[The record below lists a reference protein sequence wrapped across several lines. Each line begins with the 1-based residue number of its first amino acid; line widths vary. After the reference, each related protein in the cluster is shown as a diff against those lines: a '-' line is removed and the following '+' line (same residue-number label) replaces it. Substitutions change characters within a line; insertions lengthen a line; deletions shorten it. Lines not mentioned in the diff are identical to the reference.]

1 MSETLI
7 IAEKPSVAA
16 TIAAALGAKEKKD
29 GYIAGNGCLVSWCVG
44 HLVQLAG
51 SCRLWRAVQKMEL

>member
-16 TIAAALGAKEKKD
+16 TIAAALGAKPATRESNSK
-29 GYIAGNGCLVSWCVG
+29 S
-44 HLVQLAG
+44 
-51 SCRLWRAVQKMEL
+51 

>member
-16 TIAAALGAKEKKD
+16 TIAAALGAKEKRD
-29 GYIAGNGCLVSWCVG
+29 GYIAGSGYLVSWCVG
-44 HLVQLAG
+44 HLVQIAEAAAYG
-51 SCRLWRAVQKMEL
+51 EQ

>member
-29 GYIAGNGCLVSWCVG
+29 GYIAGSGYLVSWCVG
-44 HLVQLAG
+44 IWYSLRKLPPMASSTG
-51 SCRLWRAVQKMEL
+51 NGL

>member
-29 GYIAGNGCLVSWCVG
+29 GYIAGSGYL
-44 HLVQLAG
+44 
-51 SCRLWRAVQKMEL
+51 RI